1 MQKQDKI
8 GWKSATALVVAN
20 MIGTGVFTSLG
31 FQLQG
36 TTNTIS
42 ILILWALGGLIAV
55 AGAFAYAELGAKFP
69 RSGGEYHYLSEIFH
83 PAIGYLSGWVS
94 ITVGFAAP
102 VALAAM
108 ALGEYVGKLYAI
120 NPTVLATFTVIGVA
134 LVHSLNLKSS
144 SRFQNVTTLL
154 KLVLISG
161 FILIGFF
168 MPVEP
173 NALDYSSSWQGE
185 VLLPV
190 FAISLVYVTYSYTGW
205 NAAAYVVEEIKDP
218 GKNLPKALIRGT
230 LIVTVLYILLNW
242 MFLAHAPVEAMVGK
256 VEVGQVVATN
266 VLGKAGGQ
274 VISLA
279 IALFLISSISAMVW
293 VGPRV
298 SLVMAE
304 DYSLWRFLLKKNAN
318 GIPVRAIWFQTAV
331 SLIMIWTG
339 TFEAVLL
346 YCGFILQLFSALTVA
361 GVFFIDRSSLSYRNP
376 THPWLPVFFLIIS
389 IWVLAFL
396 LYDKPFESILGLSN
410 LVVGYGTY
418 LVAKNRG

>member
-1 MQKQDKI
+1 MQQLDKI

-31 FQLQG
+31 FQLTG

-42 ILILWALGGLIAV
+42 ILILWALGGLIAL

-83 PAIGYLSGWVS
+83 PSVGYLSGWVS

-108 ALGEYVGKLYAI
+108 ALGEYVGKLYQI
-120 NPTVLATFTVIGVA
+120 NATLLATLAVVGVA
-134 LVHSLNLKSS
+134 IIHSLNLKSS
-144 SRFQNVTTLL
+144 SRFQNTTTFL
-154 KLVLISG
+154 KLVLIAG
-161 FILIGFF
+161 FILLGFF

-173 NALDYSSSWQGE
+173 NALDYSSSWKGE
-185 VLLPV
+185 VLMPV

-205 NAAAYVVEEIKDP
+205 NAAAYVVEEIKEP
-218 GKNLPKALIRGT
+218 IKNLPKALIRGT
-230 LIVTVLYILLNW
+230 LVVTVLYILLNW
-242 MFLAHAPVEAMVGK
+242 MFLSHAPIDQMVGK
-256 VEVGQVVATN
+256 VEVGQVVAIN
-266 VLGKAGGQ
+266 VLGEQGGKI
-274 VISLA
+274 ISIA
-279 IALFLISSISAMVW
+279 IALFLVSSISAMVW

-304 DYSLWRFLLKKNAN
+304 DYSFWKFLLQKNKN
-318 GIPVRAIWFQTAV
+318 GIPVRAIWFQTAI
-331 SLIMIWTG
+331 SLLMIWTG

-361 GVFFIDRSSLSYRNP
+361 GVFFIDRKNLTYKNP
-376 THPWLPVFFLIIS
+376 THPWFPALFLIIS
-389 IWVLAFL
+389 VWILAFL
-396 LYDKPFESILGLSN
+396 IYDKPFESLLGLSN

-418 LVAKNRG
+418 LVAKRK